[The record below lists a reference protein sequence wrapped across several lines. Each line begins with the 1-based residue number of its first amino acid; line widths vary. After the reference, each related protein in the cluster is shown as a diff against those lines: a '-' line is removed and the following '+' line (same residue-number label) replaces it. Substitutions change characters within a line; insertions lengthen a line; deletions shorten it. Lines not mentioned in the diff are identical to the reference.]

1 MHLNFCRKATFSKDL
16 LSTKFTRGIEEYQP
30 GKSAGGGFVK
40 TAEWLF
46 KLSRSAPFKRQIIMQ
61 IKLITFF
68 MFAACLQISAT
79 GLSQSITLKVK
90 DAPLRKVFLEISRQT
105 GVSIVCNET
114 LFNGT
119 SPVTINV
126 KGLSVREVL
135 DLCVKDQPITYTME
149 ANNIIIKNVP
159 AVRLPAPPPSARDTV
174 IQVSGTVTDSTGQPI
189 PGVTVLV
196 KDRKSGTQ
204 TDGNGKFT
212 LSLPEGQ
219 SLVFSYTGYVPQEV
233 AVGNRTNLHIT
244 LATDIKLLENVVV
257 IGYGTKRKQSLTGA
271 VSVVNAD
278 VIKSRPVTNAVA
290 ALQGQVPGLVIQR
303 SSGQP
308 GGEGFDLNVRGYSS
322 TNGGNSPLVLIDGI
336 AGSFDLLN
344 PDDVESITVLKDAS
358 ASIYGARAANGV
370 ILVTTKRGKK
380 GVPAI
385 SYSNNFA
392 ISKLTGM
399 MNSPNNYEM
408 AVMDN
413 EANIHNGSAPMYTP
427 DMLQKILNN
436 DPNPIPHPLYGGW
449 MLFFTNTDWRDAVFE
464 NGFQQKH
471 SLNVSGGGNNSSY
484 YLSGSYSNQGGV
496 VRYANDNNRRYNL
509 RMNYNYDF
517 FKWLRLESKVSFE
530 DQHRTDIG
538 GLGGW
543 NITEAIFGMPNH
555 PVYTPDGKF
564 FAQGGWGNAVAQAKE
579 SATASFNTRNINTN
593 FKLIADVTKDL
604 KLNLQAGIN
613 YQSAKDEDIA
623 KPVPLYNWD
632 GTLAYYGIANPEQ
645 GSLTLTNREVKY
657 RNFTGY
663 LEYNKNFGKHELN
676 VMAGLSHEENDDSWF
691 SAFRDHFV
699 TEDLWSLNL
708 GGTQN
713 MRNDG
718 GGTQWSISSAF
729 SRASYSF
736 DNKYLLEASFRY
748 DGSSRFQKATRW
760 GLFPGISAAWRL
772 SEENFLKGSRLF
784 DDLKLR
790 ASYGQTGNQEGV
802 GLYDYIQLL
811 NISGPYP
818 LGAGG
823 QDQYASLAG
832 MVSLNRTW
840 ETLINRNVGIDATML
855 ASRLNFTFDYFI
867 KTNKDLLIP
876 VTYPSLLGATAPF
889 SNSGELKTW
898 GFEATVGWKDKI
910 GKLDYSARVIISD
923 AQNKIVNYGGA
934 DTYVPGIN
942 RIREGYPINTYFAYV
957 FDGLIRNQKEL
968 DDYKKLDGVPT
979 DIGIGDARFKD
990 VNGDGKISPYSDK
1003 AGSDGD
1009 VVNVGSITPRY
1020 SYGVN
1025 LDAKYRNFD
1034 IGIFLQGVG
1043 KRSVFRTGEYAMPW
1057 SDWWRQPPEFYYGK
1071 TWNEDRPD
1079 ATYPRLSHGN
1089 IRTWNYQ
1096 PSTLQEINGAYV
1108 RLKNLI
1114 IGYSLPASLL
1124 QRVAITH
1131 ARVYFSGQDLAEL
1144 HHVKGGWDPESSTDG
1159 FNYPFQRLYSFGLD
1173 ITF

>member
-1 MHLNFCRKATFSKDL
+1 MQMKLTTFL
-16 LSTKFTRGIEEYQP
+16 L
-30 GKSAGGGFVK
+30 
-40 TAEWLF
+40 
-46 KLSRSAPFKRQIIMQ
+46 
-61 IKLITFF
+61 
-68 MFAACLQISAT
+68 FAACLHISAA
-79 GLSQSITLKVK
+79 GLSQDVTLAVK
-90 DAPLRKVFLEISRQT
+90 DAPLRKVLLEISRQT
-105 GVSIVCNET
+105 GVSIVANET
-114 LFNGT
+114 LFVGT
-119 SPVTINV
+119 QPVTINV
-126 KGLSVREVL
+126 KELSLREVL
-135 DLCVKDQPITYTME
+135 DICLKNQPVGYTIE
-149 ANNIIIKNVP
+149 NNNIIIKNTSP
-159 AVRLPAPPPSARDTV
+159 GRSPAPPAAAKDTV
-174 IQVSGTVTDSTGQPI
+174 IPVSGVVTDSTGVPI

-196 KDRKSGTQ
+196 KDTRSGTQ
-204 TDGNGKFT
+204 TDASGRFT
-212 LSLPEGQ
+212 LSLSPGRT
-219 SLVFSYTGYVPQEV
+219 LVFSYTGYLSQEV
-233 AVGNRTNLHIT
+233 AVGSRTSLHIN
-244 LATDIKLLENVVV
+244 LMTDIKSLESVVV

-271 VSVVNAD
+271 ISVVNAD
-278 VIKSRPVTNAVA
+278 VIKSRPITNAVA
-290 ALQGQVPGLVIQR
+290 ALQGQVPGLVVQR

-308 GGEGFDLNVRGYSS
+308 GSEGFDLNVRGYSS

-344 PDDVESITVLKDAS
+344 PDDIESITVLKDAS

-370 ILVTTKRGKK
+370 MLVTTKRGKK
-380 GVPAI
+380 GTPSI
-385 SYSNNFA
+385 NYSNNFA
-392 ISKLTGM
+392 VSKLTGM
-399 MNSPNNYEM
+399 MKSPTNYEM

-413 EANIHNGSAPMYTP
+413 EANIHNSSAPMYTQ
-427 DMLQKILNN
+427 DMLQKILSN
-436 DPNPIPHPLYGGW
+436 DSNPIPHPLYGGW
-449 MLFFTNTDWRDAVFE
+449 MLFFTNTDWKNAVFE

-484 YLSGSYSNQGGV
+484 YLSGSYSNQAGV

-530 DQHRTDIG
+530 DQRRTDIG
-538 GLGGW
+538 GMGGW

-579 SATASFNTRNINTN
+579 GATATFNTRNINTN
-593 FKLIADVTKDL
+593 FKLIADITSDL

-613 YQSAKDEDIA
+613 YQTGKDEDIA
-623 KPVPLYNWD
+623 KAVPLYNWD
-632 GTLAYYGIANPEQ
+632 GGLAYYGIASSPEL
-645 GSLTLTNREVKY
+645 GSLTLTSREAKY

-676 VMAGLSHEENDDSWF
+676 VMAGMAHEENDDSWF
-691 SAFRDHFV
+691 SAYRDHFV
-699 TEDLWSLNL
+699 TADLWSMNL

-713 MRNDG
+713 MKNDSR
-718 GGTQWSISSAF
+718 GTQWAISSAF
-729 SRASYSF
+729 SRVSYSF
-736 DNKYLLEASFRY
+736 DNKYLLEANFRY
-748 DGSSRFQKATRW
+748 DGSSRFQQATRW
-760 GLFPGISAAWRL
+760 GLFPGVSAAWRL
-772 SEENFLKGSRLF
+772 SEENFIKESGLF
-784 DDLKLR
+784 NDLKLR

-818 LGAGG
+818 LGPGG
-823 QDQYASLAG
+823 QNQSAALAG

-840 ETLINRNVGIDATML
+840 ETLINRNIGIDASVL
-855 ASRLNFTFDYFI
+855 ASRLNFSFDYFV

-876 VTYPSLLGATAPF
+876 VTYPSLLGATAPY

-898 GFEATVGWKDKI
+898 GFEASLGWKDKI

-934 DTYVPGIN
+934 DTYVPGLN
-942 RIREGYPINTYFAYV
+942 MIREGYPINTYFAYV
-957 FDGLIRNQKEL
+957 FDGLIRDQKQL
-968 DDYKKLDGVPT
+968 DEYKKLDGVPS
-979 DIGIGDARFKD
+979 DIGIGDAMFKD

-1025 LDAKYRNFD
+1025 LNAKYRNFD
-1034 IGIFLQGVG
+1034 VGIFLQGVG
-1043 KRSVFRTGEYAMPW
+1043 KRVMFREGEYAMPW
-1057 SDWWRQPPEFYYGK
+1057 SDWWRQPPEFYYGQ

-1079 ATYPRLSHGN
+1079 AAYPRLTHGN

-1096 PSTLQEINGAYV
+1096 PSTLQEINAAYV
-1108 RLKNLI
+1108 RLKNLTV
-1114 IGYSLPASLL
+1114 GYSLPAPVL
-1124 QRVAITH
+1124 QRVSIAQ
-1131 ARVYFSGQDLAEL
+1131 ARIYFSGQDLAEI
-1144 HHVKGGWDPESSTDG
+1144 HHVKGGWDPESSQNG